1 LLKNKF
7 LRTIWPTLLWAF
19 FILSASVL
27 TTPKVD
33 GVKLFPHVDKLVHF
47 ILYGILTFLMILYRK
62 EKFIEESKLILLIA
76 FSWGFT
82 IELLQHYCTINRQ
95 FELLDLG
102 ANFLGIIFVKLLL
115 SRIKINL
122 T

>member
-1 LLKNKF
+1 
-7 LRTIWPTLLWAF
+7 
-19 FILSASVL
+19 LSASVL

>member
-1 LLKNKF
+1 MLKSKF
-7 LRTIWPTLLWAF
+7 FRTIWPTLLWAF
-19 FILSASVL
+19 FILSTSVL

-33 GVKLFPHVDKLVHF
+33 GVKLFPHVDKLAHF

-115 SRIKINL
+115 SRMKINL

>member
-1 LLKNKF
+1 
-7 LRTIWPTLLWAF
+7 LLWAF

-27 TTPKVD
+27 ATPKVE
-33 GVKLFPHVDKLVHF
+33 GVKLFPHADKIVHF
-47 ILYGILTFLMILYRK
+47 ILYGILTFLMITYRK
-62 EKFIEESKLILLIA
+62 EKFVDESKLIVLIT
-76 FSWGFT
+76 FFWGFT

-102 ANFLGIIFVKLLL
+102 ANILGIIFVVVLLN
-115 SRIKINL
+115 KMKYNL